1 MLQREFVVREL
12 EREWDLIESEEKKV
26 RSVALVGVLC

>member
-26 RSVALVGVLC
+26 RSVSLVGMLC